1 MDMTSGYM
9 KRGIL
14 LFWAVWLGIIA
25 ASNLTGLL
33 KALRLVDVRFAS
45 NNFELVRGISATYGT
60 PAGVAGLLFVGIILW
75 QFVAAYRFLT
85 AWGSVD
91 RIHAAFG
98 VSLALWAGFLI
109 AGEFFVH
116 YEYEGIHMRIFTAQ
130 LASLLTIRL
139 LPD

>member
-1 MDMTSGYM
+1 MTSGHI

-14 LFWAVWLGIIA
+14 LFWAVWLAIIA

-33 KALRLVDVRFAS
+33 RAVGLVDFRFAS
-45 NNFELVRGISATYGT
+45 NNLQLVRGITAAYGT
-60 PAGVAGLLFVGIILW
+60 PAGMAGVIFVGIILW
-75 QFVAAYRFLT
+75 QFVAAYRFFL
-85 AWGSVD
+85 AWRSVD
-91 RIHAAFG
+91 HLYAAFG